1 MLPTR
6 YANGTGKRV
15 KMRLKIYN
23 TLARKKIKFV
33 PLEPNKIRLYVCG
46 MTVYDYCHIGHARVL
61 VSFDVIT
68 RFLRATHW
76 DVEYVRNITDID
88 DKILKRADESGE
100 NYTAL
105 TERFIDAMHA
115 DEVEL
120 NVLKPDQ
127 EPRATAHIQNIIDMI
142 AVLVEKNSAYQAVNG
157 DVYYRV
163 DSFENYGQLS
173 GKNIDE
179 LLSGARVS
187 VDAAKEDP
195 RDFALWKAAKEGE
208 VCWESPWGKGRPGW
222 HIECSA
228 MTKACLGDTFDIHG
242 GGPDLSF
249 PHHENEIAQS
259 EAANGCT
266 FVNYWM
272 HVGPVRVDGD
282 KMSKSLG
289 NFFTIREVLKNYHP
303 EVVRF
308 LIVSSHYR
316 SPINYS
322 EENLIESKS
331 GLDRF
336 YQTLKNYS
344 AFVAADELLLT
355 VDKDS
360 LATAE
365 QQGVV
370 IAFNDQFVN
379 SMNDDFNTP
388 QALSIMFEMLRAVNT
403 AAKMDAN
410 LANLLITQFKRM
422 ANVLGLLQA
431 DPVEFLQENR
441 TAEGLSSEVIESY
454 IAERA
459 DVKLAKNYARAD
471 EIRQLL
477 MDKKIILEDFPTG
490 TSWRRE

>member
-1 MLPTR
+1 
-6 YANGTGKRV
+6 
-15 KMRLKIYN
+15 MRLRIYN
-23 TLARKKIKFV
+23 TLARKKVKFV
-33 PLEPNKIRLYVCG
+33 PIEPNKIRLYVCG

-61 VSFDVIT
+61 VAFDVIT

-100 NYTAL
+100 DYTVL

-115 DEVEL
+115 DEIEL

-127 EPRATAHIQNIIDMI
+127 EPRATKHMQDIIDMI
-142 AVLVEKNSAYQAVNG
+142 AVLMDKKSAYQATNG
-157 DVYYRV
+157 DIYYRV
-163 DSFENYGQLS
+163 DSFESYGHLS
-173 GKNIDE
+173 GKNPDE
-179 LLSGARVS
+179 LLSGARIS

-195 RDFALWKAAKEGE
+195 RDFALWKAVKAGE
-208 VCWESPWGKGRPGW
+208 VCWQSPWGEGRPGW

-228 MTKACLGDTFDIHG
+228 MTKACLGNTFDIHG
-242 GGPDLSF
+242 GGPDLPF

-259 EAANGCT
+259 EAANGCK
-266 FVNYWM
+266 FVNFWM
-272 HVGPVRVDGD
+272 HAGAVRVDGD

-308 LIVSSHYR
+308 LIISSHYR
-316 SPINYS
+316 SAINYS
-322 EENLIESKS
+322 EDNLVESKS

-344 AFVAADELLLT
+344 DVVAVDELLLT
-355 VDKDS
+355 VDDTS
-360 LATAE
+360 LTTVE
-365 QQGVV
+365 QQTSM
-370 IAFNDQFVN
+370 IAFNEQFIN

-388 QALSIMFEMLRAVNT
+388 QALSVMFDMLRSVNT
-403 AAKMDAN
+403 AAKVEIA
-410 LANLLITQFKRM
+410 LAKLLVAQLKRM
-422 ANVLGLLQA
+422 SDILGLLQA
-431 DPVEFLQENR
+431 DPVIFLQGNS
-441 TAEGLSSEVIESY
+441 TAAGLSADVIEAY
-454 IAERA
+454 IAERVDA
-459 DVKLAKNYARAD
+459 KLAKNYARAD

-477 MDKKIILEDFPTG
+477 ISQKIILEDFPSG